1 MPSGVR
7 VITMT
12 SFISHTTIDCHDAY
26 ALSEWWKQVL
36 EYVDQPDDPN
46 EPGHEECRIQRPD
59 GGHPL
64 LFIEVPEPKQAKN
77 RIHLDLRPSAGSRE
91 DELARLLDL
100 GATRL
105 DDQRNDD
112 GTGWVVL
119 ADPEGNEFCILR
131 SLEEVFASTVD
142 S

>member
-1 MPSGVR
+1 
-7 VITMT
+7 MT

-26 ALSEWWKQVL
+26 QLSEWWKQVL
-36 EYVDQPDDPN
+36 EYVDVPDDPN

-64 LFIEVPEPKQAKN
+64 LFIVVPEDKQVKN

-91 DELARLLDL
+91 EELARLLGL
-100 GATRL
+100 GATQV

-119 ADPEGNEFCILR
+119 VDPEGNEFCILR
-131 SLEEVFASTVD
+131 SLEEVDAASEVAVGPT